1 MKTILSSFRLALVL
15 GGAKSGKSGYAL
27 SLAAGFPQPR
37 LFVATCEPRD
47 AEMQARVDNHQRER
61 GPDWETRELCL
72 DLPDFLAAPPP
83 GYGVVLVDCLTMWL
97 TNLLTREG
105 ANRAGIQAECA
116 RLTKT
121 LAAARTP
128 TILVSNEVGWGIVPE
143 NALAR
148 AFRDLAGMLHQ
159 QVAGIADLV
168 VLVAAGLPLVLK
180 GVSGER

>member
-1 MKTILSSFRLALVL
+1 MKIIPSSFRLALIL
-15 GGAKSGKSGYAL
+15 GGARSGKSGYAL
-27 SLAAGFPQPR
+27 SLAANFPQPR

-61 GPDWETRELCL
+61 GPDWETREACL

-97 TNLLTREG
+97 TNLMLQKG
-105 ANRAGIQAECA
+105 ADKAGIQADCE
-116 RLTKT
+116 RLIKN
-121 LAAARTP
+121 LAVTRIP

-148 AFRDLAGMLHQ
+148 AFRDQAGMLHQ
-159 QVAGIADLV
+159 QVAAIADLV
-168 VLVAAGLPLVLK
+168 VLVAAGQPLVLK
-180 GVSGER
+180 GVSGK